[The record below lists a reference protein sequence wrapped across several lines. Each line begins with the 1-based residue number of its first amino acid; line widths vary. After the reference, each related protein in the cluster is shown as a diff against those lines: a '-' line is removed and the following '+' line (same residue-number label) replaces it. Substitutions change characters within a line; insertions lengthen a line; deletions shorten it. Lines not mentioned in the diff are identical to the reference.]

1 MSKRKAKAT
10 AQNAPSSEGAKEEVA
25 PAHEIVEAARM
36 RHGDPGGDI
45 VGSYSGD
52 RICENRPIRTPFHFR
67 GGLWVCV
74 GTWGELAAAYR
85 VVSAASSAV
94 APTTYSEKTGGE
106 KAAENAKNA
115 PNGFYHGMTVK
126 HVGQSFVMT
135 GPEVTFAPG
144 EVGQA
149 MLPARPMSSVR
160 QSSKPN
166 GRRSSTAS
174 DRRSAPTPGACRFT
188 RARCSADAR
197 KPTCL
202 EKKNER
208 RTEVGRRSAG
218 AAF

>member
-10 AQNAPSSEGAKEEVA
+10 AQNAPSNEGAKEEVA
-25 PAHEIVEAARM
+25 PAHEIVEADRM

-85 VVSAASSAV
+85 LVPAASSAV

-106 KAAENAKNA
+106 KAAENTRNDL
-115 PNGFYHGMTVK
+115 NGFYHGMTVK
-126 HVGQSFVMT
+126 HGGQSFVMT

-149 MLPARPMSSVR
+149 MLPGAPGEADVERETKLEAERATLEYR
-160 QSSKPN
+160 Q
-166 GRRSSTAS
+166 RSQK
-174 DRRSAPTPGACRFT
+174 R
-188 RARCSADAR
+188 ADA
-197 KPTCL
+197 
-202 EKKNER
+202 
-208 RTEVGRRSAG
+208 GRMPIHESPLFGGRAQANLFG
-218 AAF
+218 EEE